1 MAFYIFT
8 AYGSGGSAHAHCE
21 IYYHTKSISIY
32 AHTIQPTVIK
42 CGMVT
47 FEEKHIFRVSA
58 MPHPKFFGTSYICPH
73 PTNSSQILQ

>member
-1 MAFYIFT
+1 MGQVVVHMHTVKFT
-8 AYGSGGSAHAHCE
+8 TILNLSLSM
-21 IYYHTKSISIY
+21 T
-32 AHTIQPTVIK
+32 HTIQPTVIK